1 VATVL
6 VYLVA
11 ILAMIVLLFV
21 AYRALVKP
29 FPTQPSAP
37 AVLPTTSAPKPLTL
51 EDALEAWLKRFDER
65 NIEMRKQL
73 HPPASAQQIA
83 RLEKKTGIKLPDD
96 LRALY
101 LIADGQQRT
110 YVATK
115 PTDPPNASSLP
126 FPVANNAYVGCLFGD
141 HTFLSTLQAEK
152 EWEEWR
158 LVYSNSS
165 RAERDEL
172 DNRIQVRSGDPVRK
186 HNANVRW
193 LPFAEH
199 GGNAYAVDLD
209 PAPGGQH
216 GQIIAIDVYQNSR
229 RVLAPSLA
237 DFLAAAAQ
245 RGFAKDY
252 DDSNSRFYFSMEM
265 NEQVKAAKSTE
276 VLPV

>member
-172 DNRIQVRSGDPVRK
+172 DNRIQVRTGDPVCK

-199 GGNAYAVDLD
+199 GGNAYAVDMD
-209 PAPGGQH
+209 PAPGGQL
-216 GQIIAIDVYQNSR
+216 GQIIAIDVYRNSR
-229 RVLAPSLA
+229 RVLAPSLSE
-237 DFLAAAAQ
+237 FLAAAAQ
-245 RGFAKDY
+245 RGFSKDY
-252 DDSNSRFYFSMEM
+252 DDSNSRFYFSMED
-265 NEQVKAAKSTE
+265 E
-276 VLPV
+276 